1 MHRRKLWL
9 LAGVVF
15 AALALAATGSARVS
29 GPDRASAKNAG
40 TLVFGAEQ
48 GGGPDWCLNLILDVD
63 CNAFWNVVFQT
74 PVIRGAF
81 LFTPN
86 FQYKPDLISKY
97 TLQTNPQRVTYYIRK
112 NAKWSDGVPVTGK
125 DFKFTWQTAV
135 NPKYKDH
142 IDPLQWQDIKSVSG
156 SGKVVKVT
164 WGKNFAGWK
173 GIFSYVLPVH
183 ALAGTDMLTVWN
195 DCICNP
201 KAGNKPISDGPFL
214 LTRFDRGS
222 GITLTRNNAGWYGA
236 KAKLDSI
243 VFRFITNTN
252 SEIQAIRSGEVDAIY
267 PQPQLALADLKN
279 QSGLHVVSH
288 VGLQWEHIEIEQG
301 AKGNPLAKNI
311 WMRQA
316 LLTSLNRDAAA
327 KALYGTLNPTV
338 GPLNTLVR
346 LKGEQG
352 FATANKDF
360 AKWNFSTSKVDSIMK
375 AHGCNKGGDGIFVCN
390 GTKVAFDFA
399 STSGNAL
406 RALAFTIFQDQAAK
420 AGIQLRN
427 AFVPAGTLFG
437 SKLPNHDFDLA
448 MFTYLVTVD
457 PYYVSSIFSCGNAS
471 NYTEYCNRTVTN
483 LLEKANHELNPAK
496 RLALVLRAGKIMGND
511 VPMVPLYQRPT
522 YLVYKTSVKGLVDNA
537 SSQGPSFNAEN
548 WSKG

>member
-1 MHRRKLWL
+1 
-9 LAGVVF
+9 
-15 AALALAATGSARVS
+15 VS
-29 GPDRASAKNAG
+29 GPDSASSSKAG

-81 LFTPN
+81 IFTPK
-86 FQYKPDLISKY
+86 FTYAPDLISKY
-97 TLQTNPQRVTYYIRK
+97 KFQTKPMRVTYYIRK
-112 NAKWSDGVPVTGK
+112 NAKWSDGTKVTGK
-125 DFKFTWQTAV
+125 DWKFTWQTAI

-142 IDPLQWQDIKSVSG
+142 IDPLGWEDIRSVTG
-156 SGKVVKVT
+156 SGKTVKVT
-164 WGKNFAGWK
+164 FKRNFAAWRGLF
-173 GIFSYVLPVH
+173 GYVLPQH

-201 KAGNKPISDGPFL
+201 KKGNAPIGDGPFL

-222 GITLTRNNAGWYGA
+222 GITLTKNARGWYGK

-252 SEIQAIRSGEVDAIY
+252 SEIQSIRSGEVDAIY
-267 PQPQLALADLKN
+267 PQPQLALADLRS
-279 QSGLHVVSH
+279 QAGLRVVSH

-301 AKGNPLAKNI
+301 AHGNPLAKQL
-311 WMRQA
+311 WMRRALMQA
-316 LLTSLNRDAAA
+316 FNRAAA
-327 KALYGTLNPTV
+327 AHALYGTLNPSV
-338 GPLNTLVR
+338 GPLQSLVR
-346 LKGEQG
+346 LKGEKG
-352 FATANKDF
+352 YSNDF
-360 AKWNFSTSKVDSIMK
+360 GKWDYSPAKIDAAMK
-375 AHGCNKGGDGIFVCN
+375 AHSCSKGGDGIYTCS

-399 STSGNAL
+399 STTGNAL
-406 RALAFTIFQDQAAK
+406 RTLAFTIFQDQAAK

-437 SKLPNHDFDLA
+437 SKLPAHDFDLA

-457 PYYVSSIFSCGNAS
+457 PHYVVSTFSCGNAS
-471 NYTEYCNRTVTN
+471 NYTEYCNRNVTKW
-483 LLEKANHELNPAK
+483 LGQSDRELNDNK
-496 RLALVLRAGKIMGND
+496 RIALIKKVGKVLASDI
-511 VPMVPLYQRPT
+511 PMVPLYQRPT
-522 YLVYKTSVKGLVDNA
+522 YLVYKTSVRGMVDNPT
-537 SSQGPSFNAEN
+537 SQGPSFNAEN

>member
-9 LAGVVF
+9 LAGAVL

-29 GPDRASAKNAG
+29 GPDGASAKSAG

-81 LFTPN
+81 LFTPK
-86 FQYKPDLISKY
+86 FTYKPDLISNYK
-97 TLQTNPQRVTYYIRK
+97 LQTGPMRVTYYIRK
-112 NAKWSDGVPVTGK
+112 NAKWSDGTQVTGK
-125 DFKFTWQTAV
+125 DWKFTWQTAV

-142 IDPLQWQDIKSVSG
+142 IDPLGWEDISSVVG
-156 SGKVVKVT
+156 SGKTVKVT
-164 WGKNFAGWK
+164 FKRNFAAWRGL
-173 GIFSYVLPVH
+173 FSYILPQH

-201 KAGNKPISDGPFL
+201 KKGNAPIGDGPFL

-222 GITLTRNNAGWYGA
+222 GVTLTRNSHAWYGK

-267 PQPQLALADLKN
+267 PQPQLALADLRS
-279 QSGLHVVSH
+279 QAGLRVVSH
-288 VGLQWEHIEIEQG
+288 VGLQFEHIEIQQG
-301 AKGNPLAKNI
+301 AHGNPLAKQLWI
-311 WMRQA
+311 RKA
-316 LLTSLNRDAAA
+316 LMQSVNRVSAA
-327 KALYGTLNPTV
+327 KALYGTLNPSV
-338 GPLNTLVR
+338 GPLGSIVR
-346 LKGEQG
+346 LKGEAG
-352 FATANKDF
+352 YRNDF
-360 AKWNFSTSKVDSIMK
+360 AAYNYSPAKIEAAMK
-375 AHGCNKGGDGIFVCN
+375 AHNCTKGSDGIFTCS

-399 STSGNAL
+399 STTGNAL
-406 RALAFTIFQDQAAK
+406 RTLAFTIFQDQAAK

-437 SKLPNHDFDLA
+437 SKLPAHDFDLA
-448 MFTYLVTVD
+448 MFTQLVPVD
-457 PYYVSSIFSCGNAS
+457 PHYVVANFTCGNAS
-471 NYTEYCNRTVTN
+471 NYTEYCNRNVTKW
-483 LLEKANHELNPAK
+483 LAQSDHELNDSK
-496 RLALVLRAGKIMGND
+496 RLALIKRVGKQLAND
-511 VPMVPLYQRPT
+511 VPMIPLFQRPT
-522 YLVYKTSVKGLVDNA
+522 YFVYKTSLGGLVDNPT
-537 SSQGPSFNAEN
+537 SQGPTWNVEK
-548 WSKG
+548 WTKK

>member
-9 LAGVVF
+9 FAGVVL

-29 GPDRASAKNAG
+29 GPDSASSHKAG

-81 LFTPN
+81 LFTPR
-86 FQYKPDLISKY
+86 FTYKPDLISHYKF
-97 TLQTNPQRVTYYIRK
+97 QTGPMRVTYYIRK

-125 DFKFTWQTAV
+125 DFKFTWQTTQD
-135 NPKYKDH
+135 PKNKDH
-142 IDPLQWQDIKSVSG
+142 IDPLGWEDIRSVTG
-156 SGKVVKVT
+156 SGKTVKVT
-164 WGKNFAGWK
+164 FKRNFAAWRGLF
-173 GIFSYVLPVH
+173 GYVLPQH
-183 ALAGTDMLTVWN
+183 ALAGTDMLSVWN

-201 KAGNKPISDGPFL
+201 KKGNAPISDGPFL

-222 GITLTRNNAGWYGA
+222 GITLSRNTHGWYGP

-267 PQPQLALADLKN
+267 PQPQLALADLKS
-279 QSGLHVVSH
+279 QSGLKVVSH
-288 VGLQWEHIEIEQG
+288 VGLQWEHVEIEQG
-301 AKGNPLAKNI
+301 THGNPLAKQL
-311 WMRQA
+311 WVRRALMQA
-316 LLTSLNRDAAA
+316 FNRAAA
-327 KALYGTLNPTV
+327 AHALYGTLNPSV
-338 GPLNTLVR
+338 GPLQSLVR
-346 LKGEQG
+346 LKGEKG
-352 FATANKDF
+352 YSNDF
-360 AKWNFSTSKVDSIMK
+360 GKWDYAPAKIEAAMR
-375 AHGCNKGGDGIFVCN
+375 AHNCTKGGDGIFTCS

-406 RALAFTIFQDQAAK
+406 RTLAFTIFQDQAAK

-437 SKLPNHDFDLA
+437 SKLPAHDFDLA

-457 PYYVSSIFSCGNAS
+457 PHYVVSTFSCGNAS
-471 NYTEYCNRTVTN
+471 NYTEYCNRNVTKW
-483 LLEKANHELNPAK
+483 LQQSDRELNDNK
-496 RLALVLRAGKIMGND
+496 RLALIKKVGKVLASDI
-511 VPMVPLYQRPT
+511 PMVPLYQRPT
-522 YLVYKTSVKGLVDNA
+522 YLVYKTSVKGMVDNPT
-537 SSQGPSFNAEN
+537 SQGPTFNAEN

>member
-9 LAGVVF
+9 LAGVVL

-29 GPDRASAKNAG
+29 GPDSASSSKAG

-81 LFTPN
+81 LFTPK
-86 FQYKPDLISKY
+86 FTWKPDLITKAK
-97 TLQTNPQRVTYYIRK
+97 LQTRPQRVTYYIRK
-112 NAKWSDGVPVTGK
+112 NAKWSDGTPVTGK
-125 DFKFTWQTAV
+125 DWKFTWQTAI
-135 NPKYKDH
+135 NAKYKDH
-142 IDPLQWQDIKSVSG
+142 IDPLGWEDIRSVVG

-164 WGKNFAGWK
+164 FKRNFAGWK
-173 GIFSYVLPVH
+173 NLFSYILPQH
-183 ALAGTDMLTVWN
+183 ALAGSDMLTVWN

-201 KAGNKPISDGPFL
+201 KKGNAPIGDGPFL

-222 GITLTRNNAGWYGA
+222 GITLTRNSHAWYGK

-252 SEIQAIRSGEVDAIY
+252 SEIQAVRSGEVDAIY
-267 PQPQLALADLKN
+267 PQPQLALADLRS
-279 QSGLHVVSH
+279 QAGLRVVSH
-288 VGLQWEHIEIEQG
+288 VGLQFEHIEIQQG
-301 AKGNPLAKNI
+301 AKGNPLAKQLWI
-311 WMRQA
+311 RKALSQA
-316 LLTSLNRDAAA
+316 VNRSSAA
-327 KALYGTLNPTV
+327 KALYGTLNPSV
-338 GPLNTLVR
+338 GPLGSIVR
-346 LKGEQG
+346 LKGEAG
-352 FATANKDF
+352 YRNDF
-360 AKWNFSTSKVDSIMK
+360 ASLNYAPAKVEAAMK
-375 AHGCNKGGDGIFVCN
+375 AHNCSKGGDGIFTCS

-399 STSGNAL
+399 STTGNAL
-406 RALAFTIFQDQAAK
+406 RTLAFTIFQDQAAK

-437 SKLPNHDFDLA
+437 SKLPAHDFDLA

-457 PYYVSSIFSCGNAS
+457 PHYNVASYSCGNAS
-471 NYTEYCNRTVTN
+471 NYTEYCNRQVSKW
-483 LLEKANHELNPAK
+483 LGQSDRELNPKK
-496 RLALVLRAGKIMGND
+496 RLALISKVGKQLAADAAVI
-511 VPMVPLYQRPT
+511 PLYQRPT
-522 YLVYKTSVKGLVDNA
+522 YLVYKTSVHGMVDNA

>member
-9 LAGVVF
+9 FAGVVL

-29 GPDRASAKNAG
+29 GPDSAKAKSAG

-81 LFTPN
+81 LFTPQ
-86 FQYKPDLISKY
+86 FTYKPDLISHYKF
-97 TLQTNPQRVTYYIRK
+97 QTAPMRITYYIRK
-112 NAKWSDGVPVTGK
+112 NAKWSDGVQVTGK
-125 DFKFTWQTAV
+125 DFKFTWQTTQD
-135 NPKYKDH
+135 PKNKDH
-142 IDPLQWQDIKSVSG
+142 IDPLGYEDIKSVTG
-156 SGKVVKVT
+156 SGKTVKIT
-164 WGKNFAGWK
+164 FKRNFAAWRGL
-173 GIFSYVLPVH
+173 FNYVLPQH

-201 KAGNKPISDGPFL
+201 KKGNAPISDGPFL
-214 LTRFDRGS
+214 LTKFDRGS
-222 GITLTRNNAGWYGA
+222 GITLSKNTHGWYGP

-267 PQPQLALADLKN
+267 PQPQLALADLRS
-279 QSGLHVVSH
+279 QAGLKVVSH

-301 AKGNPLAKNI
+301 AHGNPLAKQL
-311 WMRQA
+311 WMRRALMQA
-316 LLTSLNRDAAA
+316 FNRPAAA
-327 KALYGTLNPTV
+327 KALYGTLNPSV
-338 GPLNTLVR
+338 GPLQSLVR
-346 LKGEQG
+346 LKGEKG
-352 FATANKDF
+352 YSNDF
-360 AKWNFSTSKVDSIMK
+360 GKWNYSPAKIEAAMK
-375 AHGCNKGGDGIFVCN
+375 AHNCTKGGDGIFTCS

-406 RALAFTIFQDQAAK
+406 RTLAFTIFQDQASK

-437 SKLPNHDFDLA
+437 SKLPAHDFDLA

-457 PYYVSSIFSCGNAS
+457 PHYVVSTFSCGNAS
-471 NYTEYCNRTVTN
+471 NYTEYCNRNVTKW
-483 LLEKANHELNPAK
+483 LGQSDRELNDAK
-496 RLALVLRAGKIMGND
+496 RLVLIKKVGKVLASD
-511 VPMVPLYQRPT
+511 VPMIPLYQRPT
-522 YLVYKTSVKGLVDNA
+522 YLVYKTSVHGMVDNA
-537 SSQGPSFNAEN
+537 TSQGPSFNAEN

>member
-9 LAGVVF
+9 FAGVVL

-29 GPDRASAKNAG
+29 GPDSASSHKAG

-81 LFTPN
+81 LFTPK
-86 FQYKPDLISKY
+86 FTYAPDLISHYKF
-97 TLQTNPQRVTYYIRK
+97 QTRPMRVTYYIRK

-125 DFKFTWQTAV
+125 DFNFTWQTTR

-142 IDPLQWQDIKSVSG
+142 IDPLGYEDIRSVTG
-156 SGKVVKVT
+156 SGKVVKIT
-164 WGKNFAGWK
+164 FKRNFAAWRGL
-173 GIFSYVLPVH
+173 FNYVLPQH
-183 ALAGTDMLTVWN
+183 ALAGTDALTVWN

-201 KAGNKPISDGPFL
+201 KKGNAPISDGPFL

-222 GITLTRNNAGWYGA
+222 GITLTRNSHGWYG
-236 KAKLDSI
+236 KKPKLDSI

-267 PQPQLALADLKN
+267 PQPQLALADLKG
-279 QSGLHVVSH
+279 QAGLKVVSH
-288 VGLQWEHIEIEQG
+288 VGLQWEHVEIEQG
-301 AKGNPLAKNI
+301 AHGNPLSKQL
-311 WMRQA
+311 WMRRALMQA
-316 LLTSLNRDAAA
+316 FNRVAAA
-327 KALYGTLNPTV
+327 KALYGTLNPSV
-338 GPLNTLVR
+338 GPLQSLVR
-346 LKGEQG
+346 LKGEKG
-352 FATANKDF
+352 YANDF
-360 AKWNFSTSKVDSIMK
+360 GKYSYSPGKIDAAMK
-375 AHGCNKGGDGIFVCN
+375 AHNCTKGGDGIYTCN
-390 GTKVAFDFA
+390 GTKMGFDFA

-406 RALAFTIFQDQAAK
+406 RTLAFTIFQDQAAK

-437 SKLPNHDFDLA
+437 SKLPAHDFDLA
-448 MFTYLVTVD
+448 MFTFLVTVD
-457 PYYVSSIFSCGNAS
+457 PHYVVSTFSCGNAS
-471 NYTEYCNRTVTN
+471 NYTEYCNRTVTKW
-483 LLEKANHELNPAK
+483 LGQSDRELNDNK
-496 RLALVLRAGKIMGND
+496 RLALIKKVGKVLAND

-522 YLVYKTSVKGLVDNA
+522 YLVYKTSVHGLVDNPT
-537 SSQGPSFNAEN
+537 SQGPSFNAEN